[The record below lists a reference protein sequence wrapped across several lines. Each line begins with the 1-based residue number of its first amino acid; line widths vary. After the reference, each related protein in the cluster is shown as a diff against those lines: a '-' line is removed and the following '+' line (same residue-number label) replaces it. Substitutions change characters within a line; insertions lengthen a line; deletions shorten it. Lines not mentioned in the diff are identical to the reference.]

1 MSQERAAPEARE
13 RDVAP
18 EARKREARKRNNL
31 RKTRWRLV
39 LGRDGTPQLGG
50 CSGKAAAQ
58 DQALDFLY
66 GRETEGD
73 RNIRREDASRRDG
86 SRGAGQETSRMTV
99 PEWIAEVHRLFP
111 RETVERLEKDALDR
125 YQPKE
130 MVTDPEV
137 LRGCQPNMTLLKAV
151 LTTKHLMNQEVL
163 KEARRL
169 VARVVRELLEKLA
182 RPIRSPFV
190 GALDPRRRTRHKMAR
205 NFDPK
210 ETIRRNLAHWDAE
223 EKRLYIERPYFF
235 SRVRR
240 HMDRWRMI
248 ILVDQSGSM
257 LDSVIH
263 ASVTAGVFWGL
274 ALVDTHL
281 VLFDTAIVDVTG
293 ACTDP
298 VETLMKVQLGGGTDI
313 GQALTYAGTL
323 ITDPRRTIVVVLSDF
338 YEGAPESRL
347 LAAAR
352 RLTESGV
359 TLLGL
364 AALDPDCRPDYD
376 RDLAAAMVR
385 LGAEVAAMTPG
396 ELAEWVAEKVR

>member
-1 MSQERAAPEARE
+1 MSDRGRST
-13 RDVAP
+13 
-18 EARKREARKRNNL
+18 L
-31 RKTRWRLV
+31 RKNRWRLV
-39 LGRDGTPQLGG
+39 LGRDGEEQLAECTGM
-50 CSGKAAAQ
+50 AAAQ

-66 GRETEGD
+66 RRETEGD
-73 RNIRREDASRRDG
+73 RNVRHKNN
-86 SRGAGQETSRMTV
+86 SRGAGQEASRMTV
-99 PEWIAEVHRLFP
+99 PEWINEIHRLFP

-125 YQPKE
+125 YQLEE
-130 MVTDPEV
+130 MVTDPKV

-151 LTTKHLMNQEVL
+151 LQTRHLMNEEVL
-163 KEARRL
+163 REARRL
-169 VARVVRELLEKLA
+169 IAKVVRQLLEKLA

-190 GALDPRRRTRHKMAR
+190 GALDPRRRTRLKMAR

-210 ETIRRNLAHWDAE
+210 ETIRRNLAHWDVE
-223 EKRLYIERPYFF
+223 EKRLFIEQPYFF

-263 ASVTAGVFWGL
+263 ASVTASIFWGL
-274 ALVDTHL
+274 RMVDTHL
-281 VLFDTAIVDVTG
+281 VLFDTEIVDVTG

-313 GQALTYAGTL
+313 GQALAYGATL
-323 ITDPRRTIVVVLSDF
+323 ITDPRRTIVVLLTDF
-338 YEGAPESRL
+338 YEGTDTGRL
-347 LAAAR
+347 LAATR
-352 RLTESGV
+352 KLTESGV
-359 TLLGL
+359 KLLGL

-396 ELAEWVAEKVR
+396 ELAQWVAEKVR

>member
-1 MSQERAAPEARE
+1 MSDSANAR
-13 RDVAP
+13 R
-18 EARKREARKRNNL
+18 

-39 LGRDGTPQLGG
+39 LGRDGERQLGG
-50 CSGKAAAQ
+50 CSGRAADQ
-58 DQALDFLY
+58 DPALDFLY

-73 RNIRREDASRRDG
+73 RNVRQDDR
-86 SRGAGQETSRMTV
+86 SRGAGSEASRMTV

-111 RETVERLEKDALDR
+111 RETIERLEKDALDR
-125 YQPKE
+125 YQLEE

-137 LRGCQPNMTLLKAV
+137 LRGCSPNVTLLKAV
-151 LTTKHLMNQEVL
+151 LQTKHLMNQEVL
-163 KEARRL
+163 REARRL
-169 VARVVRELLEKLA
+169 VARVVRQLLDALA

-190 GALDPRRRTRHKMAR
+190 GALDPRHRTRLKMAR

-223 EKRLYIERPYFF
+223 EKRLFIEQPYFF

-263 ASVTAGVFWGL
+263 ASVTAAIFWGL
-274 ALVDTHL
+274 RMVDTHL
-281 VLFDTAIVDVTG
+281 VLFDTEIVDVTG

-313 GQALTYAGTL
+313 GKALTYAATL
-323 ITDPRRTIVVVLSDF
+323 ITDPRRTIVVLLTDF
-338 YEGAPESRL
+338 YEGGSQGRL
-347 LAAAR
+347 LAATR
-352 RLTESGV
+352 QLTESGV
-359 TLLGL
+359 RLLGL
-364 AALDPDCRPDYD
+364 AALDPDCRPDFD

>member
-1 MSQERAAPEARE
+1 MSDSANAR
-13 RDVAP
+13 R
-18 EARKREARKRNNL
+18 

-39 LGRDGTPQLGG
+39 LGRDGESQLGG
-50 CSGKAAAQ
+50 CTGKAAAQ

-73 RNIRREDASRRDG
+73 RNVRQDDR
-86 SRGAGQETSRMTV
+86 SRGAGLEPSRVTV

-111 RETVERLEKDALDR
+111 RETIERLEKDALDR
-125 YQPKE
+125 YQLEE

-137 LRGCQPNMTLLKAV
+137 LRGCSPNVTLLKAV
-151 LTTKHLMNQEVL
+151 LQTQHLMNQEVL
-163 KEARRL
+163 REARRL
-169 VARVVRELLEKLA
+169 VAKVVRQLLDALA

-190 GALDPRRRTRHKMAR
+190 GALDPRHRTRLKMAR

-223 EKRLYIERPYFF
+223 EKRLFIEQPYFF

-240 HMDRWRMI
+240 HMDRWRLI

-263 ASVTAGVFWGL
+263 ASVTAAIFWGL
-274 ALVDTHL
+274 RMVDTHL
-281 VLFDTAIVDVTG
+281 VLFDTEIVDVTG

-313 GQALTYAGTL
+313 GKALTYAATL
-323 ITDPRRTIVVVLSDF
+323 ITDPRRTIVVLLTDF
-338 YEGAPESRL
+338 YEGGSQGRL
-347 LAAAR
+347 LDSTR

-359 TLLGL
+359 RLLGL
-364 AALDPDCRPDYD
+364 AALDPDCRPDFD